1 MISGPWTDAI
11 TISSIMCFMSLSVFS
26 EGLFP
31 FFPASMTRTE
41 VRGHS
46 DKDSEYQLW
55 NEITGRSAE
64 YS

>member
-31 FFPASMTRTE
+31 FFPASMTQAE

-55 NEITGRSAE
+55 N
-64 YS
+64 